1 MSSRKE
7 ELAAVLERLEL
18 WFLLLE
24 ETPGEL
30 QDQSHVSH
38 GAQDARHMRAGMGG
52 NLSRGV
58 NYANGVGRIV
68 CALARE

>member
-38 GAQDARHMRAGMGG
+38 EAQDARRMRAGMAGTF
-52 NLSRGV
+52 RV
-58 NYANGVGRIV
+58 
-68 CALARE
+68 E